1 MGEHMGGEE
10 DKVESPQAEASPPAP
25 SIKRNVAVLVVV
37 IAAVALMLWVGVR
50 QSRNGGSPLAG
61 GALVEVGKT
70 APDFELSTLDGKS
83 VHLSDFRGKAVVLN
97 FWATWCDPCKIEMPW
112 LVDLQKQ
119 YGPQGLQVV
128 GVAMDDSG
136 KDAIETFAKQ
146 MGVNY
151 VILQGKNAVGDA
163 YGATGYPTTVYIDR
177 NGKVLNK
184 ILGLVSKSEI
194 EDNIKQALAGGGSQT
209 ASAATE
215 GK

>member
-1 MGEHMGGEE
+1 MPEVLDQGTQPGGAPALQ
-10 DKVESPQAEASPPAP
+10 PQP
-25 SIKRNVAVLVVV
+25 SGKRNALVVLVV
-37 IAAVALMLWVGVR
+37 IAVVALMLWVGVR
-50 QSRNGGSPLAG
+50 QSRSGSPFAG
-61 GALVEVGKT
+61 ATPIMEVGKT
-70 APDFELSTLDGKS
+70 APDFALSTLDGQT
-83 VHLSDFRGKAVVLN
+83 VHLSDYRGKAVVLN

-136 KDAIETFAKQ
+136 RDAIQKFAHE

-151 VILQGKNAVGDA
+151 VVLQGKNAVGDA

-177 NGKVLNK
+177 SGKVVNK

-194 EDNIKQALAGGGSQT
+194 EDNIKQSLAGGGSQT
-209 ASAATE
+209 ASVPAAG

>member
-1 MGEHMGGEE
+1 
-10 DKVESPQAEASPPAP
+10 
-25 SIKRNVAVLVVV
+25 VLGVV

-50 QSRNGGSPLAG
+50 QSRRGSSPLAG
-61 GALVEVGKT
+61 GELVEVGKT
-70 APDFELSTLDGKS
+70 APDFELQTLEGKS
-83 VHLSDFRGKAVVLN
+83 VRLSDFRGKAVVLN

-119 YGPQGLQVV
+119 YGSQGLQVV

-136 KDAIETFAKQ
+136 KDAIQQFARQ

-177 NGKVLNK
+177 SGKVRNK

-194 EDNIKQALAGGGSQT
+194 EDNIKQALAAGGSPT
-209 ASAATE
+209 ASAAAAPE